1 MVDHGSSAS
10 PAIDG
15 GVSETKRRP
24 GAAGPAQTCGEEAP
38 PFQGGVT
45 HTQTLGPK
53 VAEVI
58 ALLQKIERE
67 FQPAAFATSL
77 GAEDMVLLDLIAK
90 HAPGIDVFTLDTG
103 RLHPETYE
111 LLAKIGDR
119 YRPKVKV
126 FFPEGGAV
134 ERLVKINGINGFY
147 DSIAQRKACCE
158 VRKIEPLRRALAG
171 QRAWLTGLRREQ
183 SPTRTEVEVEEHDA
197 VFGLTKFNPL
207 LEWSHFEI
215 WSYLRRHEVPYN
227 ALHDRGFPSI
237 GCAPCT
243 RAIAPGE
250 HARSGRWWWEAAES
264 KECGLHVKP
273 AFAATL
279 SNEDKALTSVSNI
292 TRAPTHQT
300 QTQAPR
306 SRALRATRPSHI
318 EVKVASADSLT
329 PEEIETIRR
338 ESVA

>member
-1 MVDHGSSAS
+1 MVD
-10 PAIDG
+10 
-15 GVSETKRRP
+15 
-24 GAAGPAQTCGEEAP
+24 
-38 PFQGGVT
+38 
-45 HTQTLGPK
+45 TQTLGPK
-53 VAEVI
+53 VAEAI

-77 GAEDMVLLDLIAK
+77 GAEDMVLLDLIAR
-90 HAPGIDVFTLDTG
+90 HAPGIGVFTLDTG

-111 LLAKIGDR
+111 LLAKVGER
-119 YRPKVKV
+119 YRTKVKV
-126 FFPEGGAV
+126 FFPEGAAV

-147 DSIAQRKACCE
+147 DSIAQRKSCCE
-158 VRKIEPLRRALAG
+158 VRKVEPLRRALAG
-171 QRAWLTGLRREQ
+171 KHAWLTGLRREQ
-183 SPTRTEVEVEEHDA
+183 SPTRTEVQVEEHDP

-215 WSYLRRHEVPYN
+215 WSYLRRNEVPYN

-250 HARSGRWWWEAAES
+250 HPRSGRWWWEDADS

-273 AFAATL
+273 AFVGVLSQPASGEEVKVASKAALKETP
-279 SNEDKALTSVSNI
+279 
-292 TRAPTHQT
+292 RAAAH
-300 QTQAPR
+300 APR
-306 SRALRATRPSHI
+306 SRALHAARPSHI
-318 EVKVASADSLT
+318 EVKVQPLDSLT